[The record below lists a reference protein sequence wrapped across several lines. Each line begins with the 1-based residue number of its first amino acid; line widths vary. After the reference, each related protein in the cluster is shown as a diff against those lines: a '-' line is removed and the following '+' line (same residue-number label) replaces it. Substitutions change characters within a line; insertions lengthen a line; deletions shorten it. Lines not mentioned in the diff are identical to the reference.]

1 MNDNNDQYVI
11 NPAEDVA
18 FLLTYQ
24 NDSVD
29 TLYVFRGQLDRLEE
43 SLWREQALVYMCV
56 HYGLDAG
63 TNKIEGFHL
72 LDPIQI
78 DYLNGECWV
87 EFVDRADFARLPL
100 WIKRWRD
107 LDVNDPDDN
116 IFLECASMQFDFQQY
131 AKEFCSQNII
141 IETLLSDAE
150 FLSREDRFGPVGET
164 YDPFWGLTLPTKM
177 GTGTVRGVSGQVA
190 RSFRQLVG
198 KSDVSDTSNAE
209 AF

>member
-11 NPAEDVA
+11 DPVEDVA

-24 NDSVD
+24 NDSELD
-29 TLYVFRGQLDRLEE
+29 TLYIFRGQLDRVED

-63 TNKIEGFHL
+63 TDKIDGFHW
-72 LDPIQI
+72 LDAIQLDRI
-78 DYLNGECWV
+78 GYLDGGLMRV
-87 EFVDRADFARLPL
+87 EIVDKADFARLPL
-100 WIKRWRD
+100 WIRRWRD

-116 IFLECASMQFDFQQY
+116 IFLECASIQFDFQQY

-141 IETLLSDAE
+141 IECLLSDVE

-177 GTGTVRGVSGQVA
+177 GTGTSRGVSGQVA
-190 RSFRQLVG
+190 RSFR
-198 KSDVSDTSNAE
+198 
-209 AF
+209 

>member
-11 NPAEDVA
+11 DPVEDVA

-24 NDSVD
+24 NDSELD
-29 TLYVFRGQLDRLEE
+29 TLYIFRGQLDRVEE

-63 TNKIEGFHL
+63 TDKIDGFHW
-72 LDPIQI
+72 LDAIQLDRI
-78 DYLNGECWV
+78 GYLDGGLMRV
-87 EFVDRADFARLPL
+87 EIVDKADFARLPL
-100 WIKRWRD
+100 WIRRWRD

-116 IFLECASMQFDFQQY
+116 IFLECASIQFDFQQY

-141 IETLLSDAE
+141 IECLLSDAE

-177 GTGTVRGVSGQVA
+177 GTGTSRGVSGKVA
-190 RSFRQLVG
+190 RSFR
-198 KSDVSDTSNAE
+198 
-209 AF
+209 